1 MQTALAELERD
12 KSEEIMHLEKK
23 IDSLKQHID
32 MQNQQYEEAL
42 RRAENDKQQALLL
55 GIYFYDS

>member
-1 MQTALAELERD
+1 MQSALAELERN
-12 KSEEIMHLEKK
+12 KTEELMHLEKK
-23 IDSLKQHID
+23 MENVKQHVD

-55 GIYFYDS
+55 GNF